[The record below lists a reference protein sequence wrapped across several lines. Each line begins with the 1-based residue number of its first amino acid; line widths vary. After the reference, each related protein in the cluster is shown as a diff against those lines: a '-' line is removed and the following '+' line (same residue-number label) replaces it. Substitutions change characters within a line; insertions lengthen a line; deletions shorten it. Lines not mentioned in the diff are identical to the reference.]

1 VPKRQTTP
9 ISDQDQDRQHDRPRT
24 GADHGKGH
32 RVHAIGRHPNAIED
46 RIRGKSDH
54 GQGNKEEYLHSP
66 SVTDHL
72 SSGKS
77 QNSKGAPIGTPFL
90 DDGDKVHTNFA
101 MQKSGY
107 TIIFG

>member
-1 VPKRQTTP
+1 
-9 ISDQDQDRQHDRPRT
+9 
-24 GADHGKGH
+24 
-32 RVHAIGRHPNAIED
+32 
-46 RIRGKSDH
+46 
-54 GQGNKEEYLHSP
+54 NKEEYLHSP